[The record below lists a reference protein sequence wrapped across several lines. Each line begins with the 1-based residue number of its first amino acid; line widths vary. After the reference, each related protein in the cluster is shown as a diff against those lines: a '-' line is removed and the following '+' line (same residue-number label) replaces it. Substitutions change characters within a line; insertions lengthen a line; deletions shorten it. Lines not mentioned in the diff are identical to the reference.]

1 MFSFTSRGA
10 LAALFLALFLP
21 AAPAAPFMQSPAAA
35 STSARPPEGE
45 PRIARAEPVSVT
57 DVTTRTQIF
66 LDQQLFG
73 PGKID
78 GRPGEF
84 LVKALIRYQRAHG
97 LPETGKV
104 DRNIPL
110 DSVFPVYTTYTF
122 TEADLKYI
130 GDCPTK
136 PAEQEKKKFLPY
148 VDLLEFVCERYHASP
163 DFLQKLN
170 RGVKLD

>member
-1 MFSFTSRGA
+1 MFSFNSRGA

-21 AAPAAPFMQSPAAA
+21 AAFAAPFNPAA
-35 STSARPPEGE
+35 STGSAPAAGE
-45 PRIARAEPVSVT
+45 PRVARAEPVSVT

-84 LVKALIRYQRAHG
+84 LTKALIRYQRAHG

-122 TEADLKYI
+122 TDGDLKYV
-130 GDCPTK
+130 GECPTK

-148 VDLLEFVCERYHASP
+148 VDLTEFICERYHLSP
-163 DFLQKLN
+163 DFL
-170 RGVKLD
+170 